1 MKYPNAKDGVNKIYM
16 SEIIALAASI
26 IMLVCS
32 VLALLIHEKKELI
45 ILTGI
50 LSLVILAALA
60 IYIVSYF
67 LQIAGIVRAS
77 KDEPSFKVSLYA
89 IIALI
94 LITVLEIVFE
104 VVSLENHFITFILE
118 IAGDVAQF
126 FLVHYIIHGIMH
138 LTEHLGRPDMIKK
151 GNIIFRVIYI
161 AIAFEIIV
169 RIFEIIFGKERG
181 ESLSLPFGIVANIL
195 KTVEY
200 ILFLTYIGKGNR
212 ILKENDTDIQT

>member
-32 VLALLIHEKKELI
+32 VLALLIYEKKELI

-138 LTEHLGRPDMIKK
+138 LSEHLGRPEMIKK
-151 GNIIFRVIYI
+151 GNHIFKVIYI

-200 ILFLTYIGKGNR
+200 ILFLTYIGKGKR
-212 ILKENDTDIQT
+212 ILKENDTDNPT